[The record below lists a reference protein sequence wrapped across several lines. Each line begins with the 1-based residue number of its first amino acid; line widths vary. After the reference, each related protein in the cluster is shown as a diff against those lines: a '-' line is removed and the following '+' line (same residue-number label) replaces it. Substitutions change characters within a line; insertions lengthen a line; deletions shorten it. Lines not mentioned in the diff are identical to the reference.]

1 MFSINKKKID
11 IQPQD
16 KVTLKPL
23 FGIQPGIYLAV
34 VYSVILLGL
43 LFLLLI
49 YPGMVKR
56 GSLYTI
62 QTEPSGAAI
71 RVDEVYQGTSP
82 CTIFI
87 SEGKRT
93 ITAVMP
99 GFNPEERTETVR
111 GRLFASKLVP
121 IHKTVVLDLKAE
133 DYLLPVIEAAKSY
146 ATWTFAGEPSATYQ
160 VPLFLSEGMYRGAY
174 TAAKAGMR
182 EDLRNLLAGTARFAS
197 TSLALKDLSRAVFFT
212 ESAGQAPS
220 SVSALAAVQN
230 ALSYLSDNPG
240 AALWLGSALPSDSVQ
255 VLTGSDW
262 YKASLDKIQKIKSN
276 SKDEPVRLGNR
287 ITIGPLRFRQIIL
300 SDREIFYMAE
310 EEVGQNAWNSFIAE
324 HPEWSKDQ
332 TNQLISKGLVGPDY
346 LQKPDNPSYPGN
358 AVPGISH
365 YAAEAF
371 CKWLDTKVPTAL
383 QKTEGETLQVRLPTE
398 NEWYIAAS
406 HFGNKEFDS
415 IIGGLWE
422 WCADPFVPYPDLSA
436 PEKIRKMIGSSEYVV
451 KGGSWANTT
460 ESIQAETRASLPPDS
475 STPFVGFRP
484 VFAVEAG
491 HE

>member
-1 MFSINKKKID
+1 MFSLNKKKID

-16 KVTLKPL
+16 KVILKPL
-23 FGIQPGIYLAV
+23 FGIHPGVYLAV
-34 VYSVILLGL
+34 FYLVILLGL
-43 LFLLLI
+43 LFLVLI

-87 SEGKRT
+87 PEGKRT

-99 GFNPEERTETVR
+99 GFNSEEITETVR
-111 GRLFASKLVP
+111 SRLFASKLVP
-121 IHKTVVLDLKAE
+121 VHKTVILDLKAV
-133 DYLLPVIEAAKSY
+133 DYLLPVIEAAKAY
-146 ATWTFAGEPSATYQ
+146 AAWTFAGEPSATYQ
-160 VPLFLSEGMYRGAY
+160 VPLILSEGMYRGSF
-174 TAAKAGMR
+174 AAARAGMK
-182 EDLRNLLAGTARFAS
+182 EDLRNLLAGSARFAS
-197 TSLALKDLSRAVFFT
+197 TSLALRDLSRSVFFL

-220 SVSALAAVQN
+220 SVSVLSAVQN

-240 AALWLGSALPSDSVQ
+240 AALWLESALPSAHGQ
-255 VLTGSDW
+255 ALTGSDW
-262 YKASLDKIQKIKSN
+262 YKVSLDKVQKIKSN
-276 SKDEPVRLGNR
+276 SRDETVRLGNR
-287 ITIGPLRFRQIIL
+287 ITIGPLRFRQISL

-310 EEVGQNAWNSFIAE
+310 EEVSQEAWDSFIAE

-332 TNQLISKGLVGPDY
+332 MDQLISKGLVGPDY
-346 LQKPDNPSYPGN
+346 LQKPDNPFYPGN

-371 CKWLDTKVPTAL
+371 CKWLDAKVPTAL
-383 QKTEGETLQVRLPTE
+383 QKIEGATLKVRLPTE
-398 NEWYIAAS
+398 AEWYIAAS

-422 WCADPFVPYPDLSA
+422 WCSDPFVPYPELSA
-436 PEKIRKMIGSSEYVV
+436 PEKIKNMIGSSEYVV
-451 KGGSWANTT
+451 KGGSWANTVQ
-460 ESIQAETRASLPPDS
+460 SIQAETRASLPPDS

-484 VFAVEAG
+484 VFAVEVS